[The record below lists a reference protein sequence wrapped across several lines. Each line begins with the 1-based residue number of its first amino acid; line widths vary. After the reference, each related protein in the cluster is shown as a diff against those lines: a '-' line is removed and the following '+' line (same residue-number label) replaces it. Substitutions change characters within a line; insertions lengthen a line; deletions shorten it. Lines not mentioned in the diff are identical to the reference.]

1 MEHKKIGQVTD
12 EIKEIFNIVLE
23 ASDIKV
29 NKEGFKKS
37 YVETAS

>member
-29 NKEGFKKS
+29 N
-37 YVETAS
+37 